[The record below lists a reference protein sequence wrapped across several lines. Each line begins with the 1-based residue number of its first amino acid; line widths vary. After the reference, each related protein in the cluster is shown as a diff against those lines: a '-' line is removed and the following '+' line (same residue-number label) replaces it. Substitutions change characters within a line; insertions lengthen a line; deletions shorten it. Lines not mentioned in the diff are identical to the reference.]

1 MIRIAK
7 PGDARAVAPLIIQA
21 MGELANKFSN
31 TTDATKTLELFEY
44 FFSQKN
50 NQYSY
55 ENTLVFEENSQILGS
70 LNAYDGDK
78 LIELRKNFADYL
90 RIHNN
95 VEDFYSEEET
105 EAGEFYLDTI
115 SVAPSAQGKGIGKQL
130 IDAGIK
136 WAKKKGHKKVGLLV
150 EVENEKALRL
160 YQSKGFSIQNKKEFV
175 GGLYFHMIIK
185 LTEDSLKLIPK
196 N

>member
-7 PGDARAVAPLIIQA
+7 PGDAKAVAPLIIQA

-31 TTDATKTLELFEY
+31 TTNAKKTLELFEY
-44 FFSQKN
+44 FFSQQN

-55 ENTLVFEENSQILGS
+55 DNTLIFEENSQILGS
-70 LNAYDGDK
+70 LNAYDGGQ
-78 LIELRKNFADYL
+78 LPELRKNFTEYL
-90 RIHNN
+90 RVHNN
-95 VEDFYSEEET
+95 LKDFHPEEET

-115 SVAPSAQGKGIGKQL
+115 SVAPSAQGRGIGKQL

-136 WAKKKGHKKVGLLV
+136 WAKKMGHKKVGLLV

-160 YQSKGFSIQNKKEFV
+160 YQSKGFTIQNKKEFM
-175 GGLYFHMIIK
+175 GELYFHMIYQ
-185 LTEDSLKLIPK
+185 TT
-196 N
+196 

>member
-7 PGDARAVAPLIIQA
+7 PGDAKAVAPLIIQA
-21 MGELANKFSN
+21 MDELANKFSN
-31 TTDATKTLELFEY
+31 TTDETKTLGLFEY

-55 ENTLVFEENSQILGS
+55 ENTLVFEESRQILGS
-70 LNAYDGDK
+70 LNAYDGGQ
-78 LIELRKNFADYL
+78 LIELRKNFTDYL
-90 RIHNN
+90 QAHHDLK
-95 VEDFYSEEET
+95 DFHPAEET

-115 SVAPSAQGKGIGKQL
+115 SVAPSAQGRGIGKQL

-136 WAKKKGHKKVGLLV
+136 WAKKMGHKKIGLLV

-160 YQSKGFSIQNKKEFV
+160 YQSKGFTIQNKKEFM
-175 GGLYFHMIIK
+175 GGLYFHMIFRIN
-185 LTEDSLKLIPK
+185 S
-196 N
+196 